1 MQGNI
6 MDIKSLLKNKAFTN
20 LWLSQICSQL
30 SYNLLNFSLLFIV
43 FRLTKSSFSE
53 SLLVL
58 TFILPTAIFGTF
70 TGILADFVDK
80 RKVMMAAHLVW
91 PIFAILFIPFSGSLF
106 LILFLSFVI
115 NAIDRFFTPAE
126 QASLPLLVEKE
137 GLLVANSLFS
147 FSINACFLIGFSLSG
162 PIMILL
168 RNDFAPIYLAG
179 FLMFI
184 STFFVY
190 NLPRLKPTA
199 KEGTPAGFLQKT
211 LNEVKLGFNFV
222 KSTRIVFF
230 GIAIFSIL
238 QIFMNIALSISPS
251 FVSNSLGFED
261 SKHASWVVMF
271 PVGLGS
277 ILSLYIISKW
287 QKELKRKLIGRGI
300 LFSSIAL
307 FTLGFVPIIFQLLE
321 KENFVGRVTRSI
333 IHFTGVSSIIFV
345 ACLFL
350 GLSVTLIVVPA
361 LTAISENTPDEM
373 LGRVWGIA
381 SLAQNLLASIP
392 LLLIGFIAD
401 RISVVPLILATGIAG
416 IAIYFWGK
424 KRGILEKLLG

>member
-1 MQGNI
+1 MNF
-6 MDIKSLLKNKAFTN
+6 KTLLKNRAFTN
-20 LWLSQICSQL
+20 LWASQICSQL
-30 SYNLLNFSLLFIV
+30 SYNLLNFSLIFIV
-43 FRLTKSSFSE
+43 FKLTKSSFSE

-58 TFILPTAIFGTF
+58 TFVLPTAIFGSF

-80 RKVMMAAHLVW
+80 RKVMMWAHLIW
-91 PIFAILFIPFSGSLF
+91 PLVAFLFIPFSSNLF
-106 LILFLSFVI
+106 LILFLSFAI

-147 FSINACFLIGFSLSG
+147 FSINACFLIGFSFAG
-162 PIMILL
+162 PLMLVTK
-168 RNDFAPIYLAG
+168 NDFSPIYLAS
-179 FLMFI
+179 FMMFV
-184 STFFVY
+184 STIFVY
-190 NLPRLKPTA
+190 NLPHLKNA
-199 KEGTPAGFLQKT
+199 VKESTPQRFLNKT
-211 LNEVKLGFNFV
+211 FSEIKLGLDFV
-222 KSTRIVFF
+222 KSTKVVFY
-230 GIAIFSIL
+230 GIAIYSLL

-277 ILSLYIISKW
+277 ILSLYVISRW
-287 QKELKRKLIGRGI
+287 QKELKRNLIGRGI
-300 LFSSIAL
+300 LFASISL
-307 FTLGFVPIIFQLLE
+307 FALGFVPIIFKLLQSE
-321 KENFVGRVTRSI
+321 HLVGKITRSI

-350 GLSVTLIVVPA
+350 GLSVTLIIVPA
-361 LTAISENTPDEM
+361 LTAISEKTPEDM

-401 RISVVPLILATGIAG
+401 RISVVPLILITSLS
-416 IAIYFWGK
+416 
-424 KRGILEKLLG
+424 GILLFILNRKRKLLDKLLE